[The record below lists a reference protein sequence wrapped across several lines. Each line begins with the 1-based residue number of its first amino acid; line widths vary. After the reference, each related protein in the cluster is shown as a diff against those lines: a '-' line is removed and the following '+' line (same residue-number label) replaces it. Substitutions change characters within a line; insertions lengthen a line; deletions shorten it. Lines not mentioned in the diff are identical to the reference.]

1 MNNLSLSQDPEEPPG
16 SKIGDA
22 ILKLLGHI
30 PTTSES
36 LSATPED
43 RGRTIA
49 RNAALRASA
58 TAGALALPPGPLNWL
73 TILPELLVVWR
84 IQAQMVADL
93 AGVYGKTSS
102 LSQSHMIYCLFKHG
116 ATMALRDIVVQVGD
130 RYLVKRVTKQALQR
144 AARKIGI
151 QITQKAAAK
160 GVARWI
166 PVAGAIGVGGYAFF
180 DTAQVAKSAIKLF
193 QSEIT
198 IEEE

>member
-1 MNNLSLSQDPEEPPG
+1 MNSLSSSPDPDEPPG
-16 SKIGDA
+16 NRIGDA

-30 PTTSES
+30 PTTSEG
-36 LSATPED
+36 LSVMPAE
-43 RGRTIA
+43 RARTIA
-49 RNAALRASA
+49 KHAAVKAGA

-73 TILPELLVVWR
+73 TILPELLMVWR
-84 IQAQMVADL
+84 IQVQMVADL
-93 AGVYGKTSS
+93 AGVYGKTAS
-102 LSQSHMIYCLFKHG
+102 LSQSQMIYCLFKHG
-116 ATMALRDIVVQVGD
+116 GTMALRDIVVRVGD
-130 RYLVKRVTKQALQR
+130 RYLVKRVTQQTLQK

-166 PVAGAIGVGGYAFF
+166 PVAGALGTGGYAYF

-198 IEEE
+198 